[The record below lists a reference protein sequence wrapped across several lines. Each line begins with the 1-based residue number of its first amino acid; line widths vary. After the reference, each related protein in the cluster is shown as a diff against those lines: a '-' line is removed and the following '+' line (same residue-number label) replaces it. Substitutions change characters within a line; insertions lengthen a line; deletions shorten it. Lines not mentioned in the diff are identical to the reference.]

1 MEVKWRIKKMWM
13 FAFYESHWQQNV
25 KNRLVYLLIA
35 MQRMQYREKIKG
47 RVKNLHTLLKFD
59 LLLATNTNVSNIPM
73 YTILWLWA

>member
-1 MEVKWRIKKMWM
+1 M
-13 FAFYESHWQQNV
+13 FAFYESHRQQNV

-73 YTILWLWA
+73 YTIL

>member
-1 MEVKWRIKKMWM
+1 M
-13 FAFYESHWQQNV
+13 FAFHKSHREQNV

-73 YTILWLWA
+73 YTIL